1 MIILLLIGFGL
12 VALIQIPRLIKKQW
26 RRELICFSILWAIGL
41 ILSLIIAMGITLP
54 PVSTL
59 INHTISGWFGL

>member
-41 ILSLIIAMGITLP
+41 ILSVLIAAGITLP
-54 PVSTL
+54 PVATL
-59 INHTISGWFGL
+59 INQAVRGWFGL